1 MDPESSIL
9 LLSIFQPITAGTI
22 MAIIVLAVLLICS
35 GLISSSEV
43 AYFSLNPSEVQSIND
58 GNTRNANKIL
68 DLLNKPKRL
77 LATILI
83 SNNFVNVGIVILST
97 YISTKLI
104 NFTQMPELYQFLIQ
118 VIVITFI
125 ILLFGE
131 VIPKIYASRLSV
143 RVASVM
149 ATPLLVLSYL
159 FKPLSKLL
167 IVSTSV
173 IDKRLKKQSGN
184 LSVDELGDALELT
197 YDEENTS
204 DEEHKILKGIVKFGN
219 TDVKQVMT
227 ARIDVVSFEYD
238 TSFDELIAGIIESGF
253 SRVPVYQESPDNV
266 VGILYIKDLLPYL
279 SQENFKW
286 QSLIRSPF
294 FVYENKKI
302 DDLLKEFQEKKIHL
316 AVVVD
321 EYGGMSGIIT
331 LEDIIEE
338 IVGEISDEFDE
349 EEVTYSKLDELNYVF
364 EGKTPLN
371 DMYRILD
378 IEGDDFEEEKG
389 ESDSLAGFILELA
402 GKIPKKNERI
412 QFNGFIFTIEAA
424 DKRKIKRVKVTLPE
438 MTDEESEEKNGKN
451 KK

>member
-1 MDPESSIL
+1 
-9 LLSIFQPITAGTI
+9 